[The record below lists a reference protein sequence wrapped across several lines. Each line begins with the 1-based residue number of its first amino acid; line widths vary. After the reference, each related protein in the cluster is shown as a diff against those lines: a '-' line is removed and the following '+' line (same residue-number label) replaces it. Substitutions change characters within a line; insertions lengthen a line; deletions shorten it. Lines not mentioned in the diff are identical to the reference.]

1 MRYKRTSP
9 NFEYVPPPVPPA
21 KTTRKPSTDRGRAR
35 REALLEAAIQVVA
48 ERGVGAVTHRAVAA
62 AANVPLASTTYYFAS
77 KLDLLLE
84 AFRRLTEQRIAALDQ
99 GLAVL
104 PRELSPA
111 LAAALWASVMAENL
125 RNDAARVL
133 SEFEMHL
140 EASRQPELRA
150 IHARWEAKAM
160 EYFTAGMRAMSSP
173 YPEADAALVLSVLT
187 GLEIGELANP
197 TPDAERTLLAPLLA
211 RLLHALVP
219 PPGAPAATP

>member
-1 MRYKRTSP
+1 MATRTSP
-9 NFEYVPPPVPPA
+9 
-21 KTTRKPSTDRGRAR
+21 KTGTDRGRAR
-35 REALLEAAIQVVA
+35 RVAILEAAIRVVA
-48 ERGVGAVTHRAVAA
+48 RRGVGAVTHRAVASEA
-62 AANVPLASTTYYFAS
+62 EVPLASTTYYFAS

-84 AFRRLTEQRIAALDQ
+84 AFRHLTEQRIAALDH
-99 GLAVL
+99 GIALL
-104 PRELSPA
+104 PTRLSPE
-111 LAAALWASVMAENL
+111 LAAALWASVTAENL
-125 RNDAARVL
+125 RTDEARVL

-173 YPEADAALVLSVLT
+173 HPEADAALVLSVLT

-197 TPDAERTLLAPLLA
+197 TPNVERTLFLPLLA

-219 PPGAPAATP
+219 NPA